1 MARPMST
8 EKKRE
13 KTEESLKT
21 ALLSRKMS
29 DKFLTDKVDEYMSF
43 YDDLFYINQ
52 TLIQLKKNENCS
64 LKIYTDAV
72 AEKRRISSEMR
83 SILTFL
89 GLKPEDVE
97 PPGGEDDETL

>member
-13 KTEESLKT
+13 KTEESLKN

-72 AEKRRISSEMR
+72 AEKRRDIFRDEKY
-83 SILTFL
+83 I
-89 GLKPEDVE
+89 DV
-97 PPGGEDDETL
+97 PGAKTRGCGTAGR